1 METTLYRPNP
11 VGISDNYPNP
21 FLRENQGKSD
31 STSTRIRNNYLT
43 FSDDI
48 QPSISTIYH
57 WINFYNKINN
67 QRIYTN
73 KLVNNFKTK
82 ANLSK
87 YLGEIYS
94 SLIVDDPSLILTII
108 LNAIT
113 KKYIIYN
120 KEEVSD
126 FLYRH
131 QELFFIIL
139 EAEKQIRKYFLNDK
153 LVLKIITDPEIAN
166 WENLMITIHT
176 QLDVDQA
183 FDRLKQL
190 DNDWW
195 LDVFAQVGNKLN
207 IHIDFDEI

>member
-1 METTLYRPNP
+1 MEATLYRPNFVDIP
-11 VGISDNYPNP
+11 DNCFNP

-43 FSDDI
+43 FSGDI

-67 QRIYTN
+67 QQIYTN
-73 KLVNNFKTK
+73 KLVDNFKPKT
-82 ANLSK
+82 NLSK

-94 SLIVDDPSLILTII
+94 SLIVDDSSLILTII
-108 LNAIT
+108 LNEIT
-113 KKYIIYN
+113 KKYIIHN

-131 QELFFIIL
+131 QELFLILL
-139 EAEKQIRKYFLNDK
+139 EAEKKIKEYFFNGQLS
-153 LVLKIITDPEIAN
+153 LKIITDPEIAN
-166 WENLMITIHT
+166 WETLMITIHT
-176 QLDVDQA
+176 QLEVDQA